1 MDYKKL
7 TFNELQVLKNFLNI
21 KNLEACD
28 YTIGGIYM
36 WIDYYNYEYYY
47 DEDVFIIKTN
57 VGYLYPLGNI
67 EKGLELIK
75 KETNIITVVP
85 ENELDLIS
93 YKEKE
98 ELTDYKD
105 YIYDAFDLAYL
116 ENHKYIKKRDQ
127 IKHFLTMYPNYSIEL
142 INKDNIKDIIEEFD
156 NLVHITDEISREEVK
171 STLMVLNNYD
181 KFNFIGLLVKVDNKV
196 IAFTI
201 GEILF
206 DTLQVHIEKAN
217 KEYKGIYQFINME
230 FSKYALENYNI
241 KYINRQDDSG
251 NPGLRQAKS
260 SYYPIKYIKKY
271 IVHL

>member
-1 MDYKKL
+1 MIFKKL
-7 TFNELQVLKNFLNI
+7 TFNELEILKEFLNK

-47 DEDVFIIKTN
+47 DDEVFIIKTN
-57 VGYLYPLGNI
+57 VGFLYPLGNA
-67 EKGLELIK
+67 EKGIKLIK
-75 KETNIITVVP
+75 EETDSINVVP
-85 ENELDLIS
+85 FDELGKFKN
-93 YKEKE
+93 YE

-105 YIYDAFDLAYL
+105 YVYDAKDLEYL

-127 IKHFLTMYPNYSIEL
+127 IKHFINLYPNYSIEL
-142 INKDNIKDIIEEFD
+142 INKDNIKDIIDEYD
-156 NLVHITDEISREEVK
+156 NLVHITDEISAEEAK
-171 STLMVLNNYD
+171 SSLMVLNNYD
-181 KFNFIGLLVKVDNKV
+181 KFDFLGILVKENNKV
-196 IAFTI
+196 IAFAI

-217 KEYKGIYQFINME
+217 KNYKGIYQFINMA
-230 FSKYALENYNI
+230 FSKCVYEKYNI

-271 IVHL
+271 KVHF

>member
-47 DEDVFIIKTN
+47 DSECFIIKTN
-57 VGYLYPLGNI
+57 VGYLYPLGNVK
-67 EKGLELIK
+67 KGIELIK
-75 KETNIITVVP
+75 KETNTITVVP
-85 ENELDLIS
+85 ENELNKIN

-98 ELTDYKD
+98 VLTDYKD
-105 YIYDAFDLAYL
+105 YVYDAFDLAYL

-142 INKDNIKDIIEEFD
+142 ISKDNIKDILSEFD
-156 NLVHITDEISREEVK
+156 NLIHITDEISREEVK

-251 NPGLRQAKS
+251 NTGLRQAKS